1 MARAI
6 TAAIVAALVLV
17 SAAPTDAAY
26 CGCDKPPPESNV
38 AVRPNFAYPTASII
52 LFSQDFVEGRSYRV
66 KFYRPGVLSGRGSGS
81 TKLTG
86 TATAVAVRARDQGD
100 FDPLNPTALLPLR
113 TQLRVKLPRRLKYGP
128 TRIEVVD
135 PTLRSRHPML
145 VVSEDDFT
153 VIGRPIVLT
162 ENMSERDIP
171 VTTGMSR
178 DGHLFFALDMS
189 QVRESTLVDVRII
202 ELLFPLSPELVTG
215 WNIQGFNVGTLRN
228 VPDDPRFGWRLF
240 GANDEDANGGN
251 AYRIRYWRHEF
262 MTWEQAHHP
271 GGSKVHVED
280 PVEHDYWH
288 QDGTP
293 HIDHDH
299 IVVAIDVQG
308 VSLSK
313 LLRGGL
319 LNLIRL
325 RVSTAAGPNPYAGDP
340 NPTGNVPATTTT
352 TTTIPTGPVGP
363 TSSSGGIDPGTNV
376 VDPVGGA
383 TGVIDPTTGV
393 LDPGTGIVDPVTGI
407 LDPVTGVLDG
417 FGDVLGR

>member
-1 MARAI
+1 MSKSFA
-6 TAAIVAALVLV
+6 AAIVAALALA
-17 SAAPTDAAY
+17 SASPAGAAY
-26 CGCDKPPPESNV
+26 CGCDKPPPEANV
-38 AVRPNFAYPTASII
+38 AVRPAFAYPSSSII
-52 LFSQDFVEGRSYRV
+52 LFSEDFVEGRSYRV

-81 TKLTG
+81 AKLSG
-86 TATAVAVRARDQGD
+86 TATAIAVRARDQGD
-100 FDPLNPTALLPLR
+100 FDPLNPSAPLPLR
-113 TQLRVKLPRRLKYGP
+113 KQLRVKLPRRLKYGP
-128 TRIEVVD
+128 ARIDVTD

-162 ENMSERDIP
+162 EDMSQRDIP

-189 QVRESTLVDVRII
+189 QVRESTLIDVRLI
-202 ELLFPLSPELVTG
+202 ELLFPLAPESVTG

-299 IVVAIDVQG
+299 IVIAVDVQG
-308 VSLSK
+308 LSLSK
-313 LLRGGL
+313 LLR

-325 RVSTAAGPNPYAGDP
+325 RVSTTAGPNPYADDP

-352 TTTIPTGPVGP
+352 TTTIPPGPLGP
-363 TSSSGGIDPGTNV
+363 TDPTGSVDPGTNV
-376 VDPVGGA
+376 VDPVGGV
-383 TGVIDPTTGV
+383 TGVGGGVTDVVGGV
-393 LDPGTGIVDPVTGI
+393 LDPVT
-407 LDPVTGVLDG
+407 
-417 FGDVLGR
+417 DVLGGVLGR